1 MDNIWPA
8 FIFNKRSRPS
18 PNQYLVLSAC
28 TTLSQAA
35 STWYQKTTKNVYL
48 SFFTQ
53 LIYWGRQGARDG
65 NEILIRILSKKN
77 SWSSSGLAFRDPLL
91 ESLDKTI
98 QEQCAIGTKQHN
110 INNRNAENKNRLKRI
125 TCNSKKLFTN

>member
-1 MDNIWPA
+1 M
-8 FIFNKRSRPS
+8 
-18 PNQYLVLSAC
+18 
-28 TTLSQAA
+28 
-35 STWYQKTTKNVYL
+35 
-48 SFFTQ
+48 
-53 LIYWGRQGARDG
+53 IYWGRQGARDG
-65 NEILIRILSKKN
+65 NEISKPPLIQI
-77 SWSSSGLAFRDPLL
+77 WSNKSAEVVVGLELRDPLL